1 MKPTHPTWL
10 RGLPTGL
17 VVGAATLGPLGKRLP
32 APGTWGSA
40 AGLLAYLVFLHRL
53 PDIAVLLLT
62 VALLG
67 LAAVVCGEAEIRLRR
82 ADPGEVILDEFLAMP
97 LCFLGWRLLA
107 GQGWPVWGVLL
118 AGFAL
123 FRAFDILK
131 PPPIRGLQ
139 RLPAGW
145 GVVADDAAAA
155 VATCATLHL
164 LAWLL
169 R

>member
-1 MKPTHPTWL
+1 M
-10 RGLPTGL
+10 
-17 VVGAATLGPLGKRLP
+17 
-32 APGTWGSA
+32 
-40 AGLLAYLVFLHRL
+40 
-53 PDIAVLLLT
+53 
-62 VALLG
+62 LG

-131 PPPIRGLQ
+131 PFPLKHLEQLPGGFGVVMDDVAAGAAARIVLAVLLAIRG
-139 RLPAGW
+139 G
-145 GVVADDAAAA
+145 G
-155 VATCATLHL
+155 
-164 LAWLL
+164 
-169 R
+169 